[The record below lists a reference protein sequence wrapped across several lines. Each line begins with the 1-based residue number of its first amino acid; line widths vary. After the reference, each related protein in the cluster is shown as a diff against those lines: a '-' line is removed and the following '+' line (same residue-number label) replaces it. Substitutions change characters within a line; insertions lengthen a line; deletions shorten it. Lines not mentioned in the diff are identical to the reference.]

1 MNDTAATL
9 KELEQKRR
17 AAWRG
22 YALFGLMNLLL
33 LLLLLTRRT
42 GTALLV
48 LALELAYYFLLARP
62 DIKGYAAAFR
72 VGNAAAAMAK
82 HMEKAAYQGRD
93 GIGREVVL
101 AGRLLPIRPKSC
113 LTYHRITGERER
125 MELELS
131 DVSFQL
137 ENGEEGRR
145 APFLT
150 GCWVRVKLD
159 CSPGKRL
166 RMSARTLAAPDAL
179 QDWFLEQQ
187 GLRAVA
193 WEREAL
199 DGLFY
204 SCAGPEDGPSLP
216 EAVVARID
224 ELARTAPT
232 PFALGIEGDTLTFFF
247 HRRYITCGDPGLKR
261 PLTLEDLERDPL
273 PELEQVIGL
282 ARAYRRMGPSGQT
295 G

>member
-179 QDWFLEQQ
+179 QDWFLE
-187 GLRAVA
+187 
-193 WEREAL
+193 
-199 DGLFY
+199 
-204 SCAGPEDGPSLP
+204 
-216 EAVVARID
+216 
-224 ELARTAPT
+224 
-232 PFALGIEGDTLTFFF
+232 
-247 HRRYITCGDPGLKR
+247 
-261 PLTLEDLERDPL
+261 
-273 PELEQVIGL
+273 
-282 ARAYRRMGPSGQT
+282 
-295 G
+295 

>member
-131 DVSFQL
+131 DPAALPAFFPLDGNRKLAVAPFPGKKGESAEKINKSALKNRLDCGRIKGTVILRRKIPGDRMAPAGRSAGSHPLKKLCQEAGIPPEKRQQL
-137 ENGEEGRR
+137 VVAADSEGIIWAEGFGADRRCVWREDSRQGCVFAIITTEDRQNGE
-145 APFLT
+145 A
-150 GCWVRVKLD
+150 
-159 CSPGKRL
+159 
-166 RMSARTLAAPDAL
+166 
-179 QDWFLEQQ
+179 
-187 GLRAVA
+187 
-193 WEREAL
+193 
-199 DGLFY
+199 
-204 SCAGPEDGPSLP
+204 
-216 EAVVARID
+216 
-224 ELARTAPT
+224 
-232 PFALGIEGDTLTFFF
+232 
-247 HRRYITCGDPGLKR
+247 
-261 PLTLEDLERDPL
+261 
-273 PELEQVIGL
+273 
-282 ARAYRRMGPSGQT
+282 
-295 G
+295 